1 MFVRLSL
8 ISGIINRYLLI
19 IIRRTVSGCMWY
31 KPDAHLRPLSSTG
44 SSALL
49 HRGIRMNKRS
59 DLKINDIIHGFTV
72 TGIRDIEE
80 FEGQLIEM
88 THIKTG
94 AGLVWAACDEENKL
108 FSVGFRTL
116 PEDNTGVFHILE
128 HSVLCGSEK
137 FPVKEPFVELIKTS
151 MNTFLNAMT
160 YSDKTLYPV
169 SSRMEQDYLNL
180 MEVYLD
186 AVFHPSI
193 LSNPNIFY
201 QEGWHI
207 DLAQDPPVYKGVVF
221 NEMKGAMS
229 DVDQVAERT
238 LLKLLFPDTCYG
250 FNSGGDPESIPDLTY
265 EDFIST
271 YRKFYH
277 PSNACFYL
285 DGDIPLDKTLMM
297 IDSYL
302 DNFDKSGDVPEI
314 GMQDPVKCEASCRY
328 EVNGDDGKAMIV
340 FGRIAGTW
348 EDRDKL
354 LALSVLTEQ
363 LADSNE
369 SPLKRAVLSS
379 GLAEDLELYISDG
392 IAQPYLMIV
401 FRGVD
406 PSGSG
411 VSGEYEEQI
420 RLAGDRLLEIVREVA
435 EKTISDGIPA
445 RDLEASVNQL
455 DFRFRQYP
463 EPQGLYRANAVLSS
477 WLYGGD
483 PALYLKSNEAI
494 ANLKQLISDGIM
506 EALLREYLL
515 DTGSLTRLTMLPD
528 PALGGEKAAAEA
540 ARITG
545 IIDSMT
551 DDEKKALEE
560 LNSSLSVWQE
570 TPDSEEA
577 LITIPQ
583 LDIKDIKK
591 EPELIGTEVSEL
603 NGVTVL
609 YHPVT
614 TNGIVY
620 INAYFPITD
629 LSFEDLPAAALVS
642 EFYKDLPTENYNVKE
657 LQNEIRMYVGSM
669 SFGIDI
675 NAVDGENRHCTPCLR
690 GRAAVLKENLS
701 HAEELLIEI
710 MTRTRFDDVS
720 LMKELIT
727 QIYEEGKRYA
737 VSSGHRIAVYASR
750 SHYSA
755 RDAAAE
761 AINGYTFLQYMHEMN
776 SGSDEKIKEFAIFA
790 EGLVRRTV
798 VKNGAFISVTSSEK
812 TDVSRLIE
820 MLPDGYKRPDTVS
833 YSSPLP
839 LKLGMQIPASVA
851 HSVMAYDLS
860 QTETPVHGS
869 MSVAAN
875 ILSFAYLWN
884 EVRVKG
890 GAYGASVNASR
901 TGSYFCY
908 SFRDPSPE
916 RSLEIY
922 AGAADFLEA
931 FAGSGDVDL
940 SGFIISTI
948 AQTEPLVSPASKGRS
963 ADDFW
968 FSGFS
973 DEDRIRIRKEI
984 LETTADDLLSWKEAF
999 RNLASSGSVC
1009 VIGPKTSLD
1018 ECGGLETVNV

>member
-1 MFVRLSL
+1 
-8 ISGIINRYLLI
+8 
-19 IIRRTVSGCMWY
+19 
-31 KPDAHLRPLSSTG
+31 
-44 SSALL
+44 
-49 HRGIRMNKRS
+49 MNKGF
-59 DLKINDIIHGFTV
+59 DLKINDMIHGFTV
-72 TGIRDIEE
+72 TGIRDVEE

-88 THIKTG
+88 KHVKTG
-94 AGLVWAACDEENKL
+94 AGLVWAKCDEENKL

-180 MEVYLD
+180 TEVYLD
-186 AVFHPSI
+186 AVFRPCI
-193 LSNPNIFY
+193 LSNPNNFY

-207 DLAQDPPVYKGVVF
+207 DLSQDTPVYKGVVF

-238 LLKLLFPDTCYG
+238 LLKLLFPETCYG

-265 EDFIST
+265 EEFISR
-271 YRKFYH
+271 YRRYYH
-277 PSNACFYL
+277 PSNAYFYL
-285 DGDIPLDKTLMM
+285 DGDIPLEKTLAM

-302 DNFDKSGDVPEI
+302 DSYDQPGDVPEI
-314 GMQDPVKCEASCRY
+314 EMQIPVKREASCRY
-328 EVNGDDGKAMIV
+328 EVSGEDGKAMIV

-406 PSGSG
+406 PSVLG
-411 VSGEYEEQI
+411 VSGEYEEQV
-420 RLAGDRLLEIVREVA
+420 RLAGNRLLQIVREVA
-435 EKTISDGIPA
+435 EKTLSEGIPA

-463 EPQGLYRANAVLSS
+463 EPQGLYRANAVFSS

-483 PALYLKSNEAI
+483 PALYLKSNEAV
-494 ANLKQLISDGIM
+494 ANLRQQISEGVMDD
-506 EALLREYLL
+506 LLREFLL

-528 PALGGEKAAAEA
+528 PSLGEEKAAAEA
-540 ARITG
+540 ERVTG
-545 IIDSMT
+545 IVDSMT
-551 DDEKKALEE
+551 DEQKNALAD
-560 LNSSLSVWQE
+560 LNSSLSAWQE

-577 LITIPQ
+577 LATIPQ
-583 LDIKDIKK
+583 LDIKDINK
-591 EPELIGTEVSEL
+591 EPELIGTEVREV

-620 INAYFPITD
+620 INAYFPLTD
-629 LSFEDLPAAALVS
+629 LSFEELPAAALVS
-642 EFYKDLPTENYNVKE
+642 EFYKDLPTENFSVTE

-675 NAVDGENRHCTPCLR
+675 NAVDGENSQCTPCLR

-701 HAEELLIEI
+701 HAEDLLIEI

-727 QIYEEGKRYA
+727 QIDEEGKRYA

-755 RDAAAE
+755 LDAAAE
-761 AINGYTFLQYMHEMN
+761 AINGYTFLQYMHVMN
-776 SGSDEKIKEFAIFA
+776 SGSDEKILGFAEFAKDLI
-790 EGLVRRTV
+790 RRTL
-798 VKNGAFISVTSSEK
+798 VKNGAFISVTSSEEA
-812 TDVSRLIE
+812 DVSRLIG
-820 MLPDGYKRPDTVS
+820 MLPDGYKRPDSAS
-833 YSSPLP
+833 YTSPLP
-839 LKLGMQIPASVA
+839 VKLGMQVPASVA
-851 HSVMAYDLS
+851 HSVVAYDLS
-860 QTETPVHGS
+860 QTGTPVHGS

-908 SFRDPSPE
+908 SFRDPSPA
-916 RSLEIY
+916 RSLGIY

-931 FAGSGDVDL
+931 FAGNGDVDL

-984 LETTADDLLSWKEAF
+984 LETTAEDLLGWKEPF
-999 RNLASSGSVC
+999 RDLASSGSVC
-1009 VIGPKTSLD
+1009 VIGPKSSID
-1018 ECGGLETVNV
+1018 DCDGLETVNV

>member
-1 MFVRLSL
+1 
-8 ISGIINRYLLI
+8 
-19 IIRRTVSGCMWY
+19 
-31 KPDAHLRPLSSTG
+31 
-44 SSALL
+44 
-49 HRGIRMNKRS
+49 MNKGF
-59 DLKINDIIHGFTV
+59 DLKINDMIHGFTV
-72 TGIRDIEE
+72 TGIRDVEE

-88 THIKTG
+88 KHVKTG
-94 AGLVWAACDEENKL
+94 AGLVWAKCDEENKL

-180 MEVYLD
+180 TEVYLD
-186 AVFHPSI
+186 AVFRPCI
-193 LSNPNIFY
+193 LSNPNNFY

-207 DLAQDPPVYKGVVF
+207 DLSQDTPVYKGVVF

-238 LLKLLFPDTCYG
+238 LLKLLFPETCYG

-265 EDFIST
+265 EEFISR
-271 YRKFYH
+271 YRRYYH
-277 PSNACFYL
+277 PSNAYFYL
-285 DGDIPLDKTLMM
+285 DGDIPLEKTLAM

-302 DNFDKSGDVPEI
+302 DSYDQPGDVPEI
-314 GMQDPVKCEASCRY
+314 EMQIPVKREASCRY
-328 EVNGDDGKAMIV
+328 EVSGEDGKAMIV

-354 LALSVLTEQ
+354 LALSVLNEQ

-406 PSGSG
+406 PSVLG
-411 VSGEYEEQI
+411 VSGEYEEQV
-420 RLAGDRLLEIVREVA
+420 RLAGNRLLQIVREVA
-435 EKTISDGIPA
+435 EKTLSEGIPA

-463 EPQGLYRANAVLSS
+463 EPQGLYRANAVFSS

-483 PALYLKSNEAI
+483 PALYLKSNEAV
-494 ANLKQLISDGIM
+494 ANLRQQISEGVMDD
-506 EALLREYLL
+506 LLREFLL

-528 PALGGEKAAAEA
+528 PSLGEEKAAAEA
-540 ARITG
+540 ERVTG
-545 IIDSMT
+545 IVDSMT
-551 DDEKKALEE
+551 DEQKNALAD
-560 LNSSLSVWQE
+560 LNSSLSAWQE

-577 LITIPQ
+577 LATIPQ
-583 LDIKDIKK
+583 LDIKDINK
-591 EPELIGTEVSEL
+591 EPELIGTEVREV

-620 INAYFPITD
+620 INAYFPLTD
-629 LSFEDLPAAALVS
+629 LSFEELPAAALVS
-642 EFYKDLPTENYNVKE
+642 EFYKDLPTENFSVTE

-675 NAVDGENRHCTPCLR
+675 NAVDGENSQCTPCLR

-701 HAEELLIEI
+701 HAEDLLIEI

-727 QIYEEGKRYA
+727 QIDEEGKRYA

-755 RDAAAE
+755 LDAAAE
-761 AINGYTFLQYMHEMN
+761 AINGYTFLQYMHVMN
-776 SGSDEKIKEFAIFA
+776 SGSDEKILGFAEFAKDLI
-790 EGLVRRTV
+790 RRTL
-798 VKNGAFISVTSSEK
+798 VKNGAFISVTSSEEA
-812 TDVSRLIE
+812 DVSRLIG
-820 MLPDGYKRPDTVS
+820 MLPDGYKRPDSAS
-833 YSSPLP
+833 YTSPLP
-839 LKLGMQIPASVA
+839 VKLGMQVPASVA
-851 HSVMAYDLS
+851 HSVVAYDLS
-860 QTETPVHGS
+860 QTGTPVHGS

-908 SFRDPSPE
+908 SFRDPSPA
-916 RSLEIY
+916 RSLGIY

-931 FAGSGDVDL
+931 FAGNGDVDL

-984 LETTADDLLSWKEAF
+984 LETTAEDLLGWKEPF
-999 RNLASSGSVC
+999 RDLASSGSVC
-1009 VIGPKTSLD
+1009 VIGPKSSID
-1018 ECGGLETVNV
+1018 DCDGLETVNV

>member
-1 MFVRLSL
+1 
-8 ISGIINRYLLI
+8 
-19 IIRRTVSGCMWY
+19 
-31 KPDAHLRPLSSTG
+31 
-44 SSALL
+44 
-49 HRGIRMNKRS
+49 MNKGF
-59 DLKINDIIHGFTV
+59 DLKINDMIHGFTV
-72 TGIRDIEE
+72 TGIRDVEE

-88 THIKTG
+88 KHVKTG
-94 AGLVWAACDEENKL
+94 AGLVWAKCDEENKL

-180 MEVYLD
+180 TEVYLD
-186 AVFHPSI
+186 AVFRPCI

-207 DLAQDPPVYKGVVF
+207 DLSQDTPVYKGVVF

-238 LLKLLFPDTCYG
+238 LLKLLFPETCYG

-265 EDFIST
+265 EEFISR
-271 YRKFYH
+271 YRRYYH
-277 PSNACFYL
+277 PSNAYFYL
-285 DGDIPLDKTLMM
+285 DGDIPLEKTLAM

-302 DNFDKSGDVPEI
+302 DSYDQPGDVPEI
-314 GMQDPVKCEASCRY
+314 EMQIPVKREASCRY
-328 EVNGDDGKAMIV
+328 EVSGEDGKAMIV

-406 PSGSG
+406 PSVLG
-411 VSGEYEEQI
+411 VSGEYEEQV
-420 RLAGDRLLEIVREVA
+420 RLAGNRLLQIVREVA
-435 EKTISDGIPA
+435 EKTLSEGIPA

-463 EPQGLYRANAVLSS
+463 EPQGLYRANAVFSS

-483 PALYLKSNEAI
+483 PALYLKSNEAV
-494 ANLKQLISDGIM
+494 ANLRQQISEGVMDD
-506 EALLREYLL
+506 LLREFLL

-528 PALGGEKAAAEA
+528 PSLGEEKAAAEA
-540 ARITG
+540 ERVTG
-545 IIDSMT
+545 IVDSMT
-551 DDEKKALEE
+551 DEQKNALAD
-560 LNSSLSVWQE
+560 LNSSLSAWQE

-577 LITIPQ
+577 LATIPQ
-583 LDIKDIKK
+583 LDIKDINK
-591 EPELIGTEVSEL
+591 EPELIGTEVREV

-620 INAYFPITD
+620 INAYFPLTD
-629 LSFEDLPAAALVS
+629 LSFEELPAAALVS
-642 EFYKDLPTENYNVKE
+642 EFYKDLPTENFSVTE

-675 NAVDGENRHCTPCLR
+675 NAVDGENSQCTPCLR

-701 HAEELLIEI
+701 HAEDLLIEI
-710 MTRTRFDDVS
+710 MTRTRFDDLS

-727 QIYEEGKRYA
+727 QIDEEGKRYA

-761 AINGYTFLQYMHEMN
+761 AINGYTFLQYMHVMN
-776 SGSDEKIKEFAIFA
+776 SGSDEKILGFAEFAKDLI
-790 EGLVRRTV
+790 RRTL
-798 VKNGAFISVTSSEK
+798 VKNGAFISVTSSEEA
-812 TDVSRLIE
+812 DVSRLIG
-820 MLPDGYKRPDTVS
+820 MLPDGYKRPDSAS
-833 YSSPLP
+833 YTSPLP
-839 LKLGMQIPASVA
+839 VKLGMQVPASVA
-851 HSVMAYDLS
+851 HSVVAYDLS
-860 QTETPVHGS
+860 QTGTPVHGS

-908 SFRDPSPE
+908 SFRDPSPA
-916 RSLEIY
+916 RSLGIY

-931 FAGSGDVDL
+931 FAGNGDVDL

-984 LETTADDLLSWKEAF
+984 LETTAEDLLGWKEPF
-999 RNLASSGSVC
+999 RDLASSGSVC
-1009 VIGPKTSLD
+1009 VIGPKSSID
-1018 ECGGLETVNV
+1018 DCDGLETVNV

>member
-1 MFVRLSL
+1 MDHRHTLS
-8 ISGIINRYLLI
+8 
-19 IIRRTVSGCMWY
+19 V
-31 KPDAHLRPLSSTG
+31 
-44 SSALL
+44 
-49 HRGIRMNKRS
+49 
-59 DLKINDIIHGFTV
+59 NDKTYGFTV
-72 TGIRDIEE
+72 TRIREIEE
-80 FEGQLIEM
+80 FEGRLIEM
-88 THIKTG
+88 THDRTG
-94 AGLVWAACDEENKL
+94 AGLVWAESSEENKL

-186 AVFHPSI
+186 AVFRPNI
-193 LSNPNIFY
+193 LTNPNIFY

-207 DLAQDPPVYKGVVF
+207 DVGQDVPVYKGVVF

-229 DVDQVAERT
+229 DVDQLAERT
-238 LLKLLFPDTCYG
+238 LVKMLFPDTCYG
-250 FNSGGDPESIPDLTY
+250 YNSGGDPESIPDLTY
-265 EDFIST
+265 EDFIAR

-277 PSNACFYL
+277 PSNAYFYL
-285 DGDIPLDKTLMM
+285 DGDIPLDKTLEM

-302 DNFDKSGDVPEI
+302 REYSGPEPI
-314 GMQDPVKCEASCRY
+314 PQIEMQIPDRKDETCRY
-328 EVNGDDGKAMIV
+328 EVSGDDSKAMAV

-392 IAQPYLMIV
+392 IAQPYMMIV
-401 FRGVD
+401 FRGID
-406 PSGSG
+406 PSSLGNDGS
-411 VSGEYEEQI
+411 YEEQV
-420 RLAGDRLLEIVREVA
+420 RLASDRLLEIVREVA
-435 EKTISDGIPA
+435 AKTIDEGIPE

-463 EPQGLYRANAVLSS
+463 EPQGLYRANAVFSS

-483 PALYLKSNEAI
+483 PAMYLYSNEAI
-494 ANLKQLISDGIM
+494 SNLRKYISQGIM
-506 EALLREYLL
+506 KDLLREYLL
-515 DTGSLTRLTMLPD
+515 DTDAFSRLVMLPD
-528 PALGGEKAAAEA
+528 PELVERKAAAEA
-540 ARITG
+540 
-545 IIDSMT
+545 
-551 DDEKKALEE
+551 EHVKAAVDAMDAEQKNSLED
-560 LNSSLSVWQE
+560 LNASLTCWQE
-570 TPDSEEA
+570 TPDSDEA
-577 LITIPQ
+577 LAAIPQ
-583 LDIKDIKK
+583 LDIRDIKA
-591 EPELIGTEVSEL
+591 EPELIKTETKDIDGL
-603 NGVTVL
+603 TVL
-609 YHPVT
+609 YHPIPT
-614 TNGIVY
+614 KGIIY
-620 INAYFPITD
+620 INAYFPIAG
-629 LSFEDLPAAALVS
+629 LSLDELPAAALLT
-642 EFYKDLPTENYNVKE
+642 EFYKDLPTENYSVTE

-669 SFGIDI
+669 TFGLDI
-675 NAVDGENRHCTPCLR
+675 NAKDGDSNFCTPCLR
-690 GRAAVLKENLS
+690 GRAAVLRENLS
-701 HAEELLIEI
+701 HAEDLLVEI
-710 MTRTRFDDVS
+710 MTRTKFEDMS

-727 QIYEEGKRYA
+727 QIDEEGKRYA
-737 VSSGHRIAVYASR
+737 VSSGHRLAIYAARSR
-750 SHYSA
+750 YSA

-761 AINGYTFLQYMHEMN
+761 AINGYTFMQYMHEMN
-776 SGSDEKIKEFAIFA
+776 SEFDERIAGFVSFA
-790 EGLVRRTV
+790 ENLIKQSVVRT
-798 VKNGAFISVTSSEK
+798 GAFISITASEEA
-812 TDVSRLIE
+812 DVSRLAG
-820 MLPDGYKRPDTVS
+820 MLPEGQKGPAAVS

-839 LKLGMQIPASVA
+839 EKLGILVPASVS
-851 HSVMAYDLS
+851 HSVLAYDLS
-860 QTETPVHGS
+860 RTGIPVRGS
-869 MSVAAN
+869 LSVASN

-890 GAYGASVNASR
+890 GAYGASVNANR

-908 SFRDPSPE
+908 SYRDPSPA
-916 RSLEIY
+916 RSI
-922 AGAADFLEA
+922 GVFGGTADFLDA
-931 FAGSGDVDL
+931 FAGSGDIDL

-984 LETTADDLLSWKEAF
+984 LETTPEDLLNWREAF
-999 RNLASSGSVC
+999 KSMAESGSIC
-1009 VIGPKTSLD
+1009 VIGPKTALD
-1018 ECGGLETVNV
+1018 SCEDLEIVSI